1 MMTDPQPP
9 QQVARIAQQD
19 EADLVAR
26 AVAGERA
33 AFGILVERY
42 AGVARRVARAVLGN
56 TEDADDAAQD
66 AMLSAL
72 VKLDQYDARR
82 PFGPWLLRIVA
93 NAATDRRR
101 RRSVRRVEPL
111 DVGLT
116 AGGPRPDT
124 IAERRALNE
133 RLRLALAELP
143 ERRRMAVVL
152 FDVEGYSHGEIALI
166 LGIPGHGPIGSVPRA
181 APPTGAARGLEGGG
195 MKDPLP
201 FDHRPDLALGDA
213 LRRALDPG
221 EEGHAAFIARVLA
234 RAEQV
239 RVLSWDAVLARWARA
254 GVAAALVV
262 ALAAGYFVG
271 RTAAVPTA
279 VRPSV

>member
-1 MMTDPQPP
+1 MADPPPPQP
-9 QQVARIAQQD
+9 VARIAQQD

-33 AFGILVERY
+33 AFGILVKRY

-56 TEDADDAAQD
+56 AEDADDAAQD

-124 IAERRALNE
+124 TAERR
-133 RLRLALAELP
+133 
-143 ERRRMAVVL
+143 
-152 FDVEGYSHGEIALI
+152 
-166 LGIPGHGPIGSVPRA
+166 GPN
-181 APPTGAARGLEGGG
+181 PP
-195 MKDPLP
+195 
-201 FDHRPDLALGDA
+201 
-213 LRRALDPG
+213 LRRAPP
-221 EEGHAAFIARVLA
+221 HAARRRRPAGGVF
-234 RAEQV
+234 
-239 RVLSWDAVLARWARA
+239 
-254 GVAAALVV
+254 GVA
-262 ALAAGYFVG
+262 
-271 RTAAVPTA
+271 R
-279 VRPSV
+279 